1 VDNATNNLANIDTAG
16 FKKDSQAFIVCLRK
30 EIYRVEAVNERIKK
44 TYIGPLE
51 QGVALNEVT
60 PNMRQGDLEFTGN
73 KLDFAVEGN
82 AFFTVEGIDG
92 QNLYTRNGEWKI
104 NNEGILIDNIGRYI
118 LNDAGERINFT
129 DAAGIDY
136 NGNIVENNIITGR
149 IGTVSFQDSEKL
161 LKIGNNYFIPT
172 EASGEPAQDFESRI
186 FQGYI
191 EKSNVDAL
199 REMVNLIEAQR
210 HFDIAQRVIT
220 TEDALLDAA
229 INKAGPLR

>member
-1 VDNATNNLANIDTAG
+1 
-16 FKKDSQAFIVCLRK
+16 
-30 EIYRVEAVNERIKK
+30 
-44 TYIGPLE
+44 
-51 QGVALNEVT
+51 
-60 PNMRQGDLEFTGN
+60 
-73 KLDFAVEGN
+73 VEGN

-104 NNEGILIDNIGRYI
+104 NNEGILVDNIGRYI
-118 LNDAGERINFT
+118 LNDAGERINFAE
-129 DAAGIDY
+129 AAGIDY
-136 NGNIVENNIITGR
+136 NGNIIENNIITGR

-161 LKIGNNYFIPT
+161 LKIGNNYFVPT
-172 EASGEPAQDFESRI
+172 KASGDPAQDFESRI